1 MIITRI
7 SKNLEE
13 QILNMLMLVWIGTA
27 TLAEQFAI
35 IVNLNMSICFD
46 KAILPLEICSR
57 KEFTTS
63 TETDISRMLV
73 TSLSAV
79 AKFTV
84 NWIST
89 FWM

>member
-1 MIITRI
+1 MLITCI

-13 QILNMLMLVWIGTA
+13 QILNMLMLVWVGTA

-35 IVNLNMSICFD
+35 IVNLNMSVCFD

-63 TETDISRMLV
+63 TQTDISIMLV
-73 TSLSAV
+73 ASLSV
-79 AKFTV
+79 IAKFTV
-84 NWIST
+84 NWINT